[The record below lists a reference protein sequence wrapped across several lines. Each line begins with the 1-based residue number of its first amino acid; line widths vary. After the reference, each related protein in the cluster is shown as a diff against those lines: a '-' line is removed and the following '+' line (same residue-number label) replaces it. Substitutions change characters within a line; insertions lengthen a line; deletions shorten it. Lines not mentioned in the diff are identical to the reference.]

1 MREADSRDPVNL
13 PPLDVLLYARSRPD
27 PRERLLILTAMR
39 AAFPA
44 LQQDPDWSRQIEAL
58 REEIRSKL
66 LCGRR
71 DRLARDAEAAP
82 HH

>member
-1 MREADSRDPVNL
+1 VNL
-13 PPLDVLLYARSRPD
+13 PPLDVLLYARSRPN
-27 PRERLLILTAMR
+27 PRERLVILTAVR
-39 AAFPA
+39 ATFPA

-66 LCGRR
+66 LRGRR
-71 DRLARDAEAAP
+71 DRLARDAEAAR